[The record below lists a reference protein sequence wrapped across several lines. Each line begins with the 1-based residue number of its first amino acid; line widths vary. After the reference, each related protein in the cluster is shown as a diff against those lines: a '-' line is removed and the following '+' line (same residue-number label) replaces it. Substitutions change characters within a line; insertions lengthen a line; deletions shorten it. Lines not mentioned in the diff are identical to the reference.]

1 MQKFQPNSH
10 TGGGGGKKPLLSLVC
25 ILALACSSQAAWVIN
40 DSDST
45 NRTEHIN
52 ATISNN
58 ITLNNRNTAI
68 YTDRNS
74 PIGELTINGGVTI
87 QVNRD
92 GGKGIEIN
100 TGSNGT
106 AVNNITNNGHINTR
120 GTGISINDRSSAE
133 TITIGANGSI
143 TSAGGNAIYV
153 GNSSRVNHIDIQGA
167 TTGSGGIINRG
178 TIGVS
183 GTSNPNGIKVTG
195 SIVSTNNRAAAIEN
209 MGTINGGIDVTGTLT
224 GGTGSSYWGF
234 HTSILNYKTI
244 NGGIKVGENAI
255 LNGGILNVQLNNGP
269 ASIIGDITV
278 DGTINMNGRGSA
290 INNGYMGT
298 VNGNIIVGENGKLG
312 GNIWNQNRITGKV
325 EVKGT
330 LTGEI
335 RNRNNGSTIG
345 QGIIVSG
352 GTITNGIKNEG
363 TVNQNIKVENGGNLQ
378 GQGIVNQGKVEGNVQ
393 IQGSNVTNIQNTG
406 TVTQKIELTQNSTI
420 QGSITNTNT
429 INGIDIAN
437 SQIGVNIVNSGTNA
451 STGAINITNSSNVGG
466 SIVNQNGATFT
477 NSITL
482 DQSSKLG
489 GISNTQG
496 STMSGTLTLNGEVG
510 TIYNAGKFDSILT
523 LSNKVGEINNAE
535 GGTISND
542 ITINQNGS
550 VGTLANGG
558 TMQNITIQQQG
569 KVENITNSGTMQA
582 ITNNGTGTLTLTNSG
597 GTIDKITNGTGA
609 TATIRNQ
616 GKITNGIIN
625 DGGTLTVFN
634 DFRKD
639 ESAAN
644 GYHTIGE
651 IGKTANGVHIENKNN
666 GKLHLD
672 AWYFNK
678 EDFTTQEERKNNALL
693 VEGNYAGITLG
704 DVFVNTQGLD
714 VDKTYNANTFIADKD
729 GNAVGGQINN
739 GQGIDVN
746 KLHSV
751 SGIYKFEN
759 FGGKGE
765 YRAIINRDELSGKTL
780 AQSIIYSQRVRN
792 VNLSRILREATTQ
805 VFVSGKE
812 SEVNGKS
819 LSQLEQLHTNH
830 RDENSQN
837 HTFVIPYYQ
846 NFSAD
851 LGNNAKLKSN
861 SSGML
866 IATQRELPN
875 DYGVLGIYTGFE
887 NAEQKVNAQRLDLDG
902 NSYYAGLTYNHSFYE
917 DDLTTYFMNLTTK
930 LDYIE
935 RDITKTYLGYIG
947 SASSTAKVFGY
958 GANARV
964 GLSHYLKND
973 AKITPQIGFNYL
985 GMHSKPFTLN
995 HLGGT
1000 REHYY
1005 SQNFNFID
1013 AVATIKYETPWINR
1027 FKTSLA
1033 LGTIIN
1039 VYKDAEGTLHL
1050 DNNFL
1055 SSELDIARLYG
1066 VVQGGISYDL
1076 TKDSDI
1082 SLGYS
1087 GIFSSANTIRS
1098 HALMFRY
1105 AWWW

>member
-1 MQKFQPNSH
+1 
-10 TGGGGGKKPLLSLVC
+10 SLVC
-25 ILALACSSQAAWVIN
+25 ILALGYTTQLQAAWVHNKPDGNSENGNDLTLSQGGTVNNKNWIVYIDASNSAGTLNVTQSYQTQGSGTGGGIN
-40 DSDST
+40 VGTNKNATSISIGST
-45 NRTEHIN
+45 GNLSAKNAGIRVEGTVTSIDIQAGGKSQSTTDYAGIHAHWNSNIQTIQNAGTLTGGEGIWAER
-52 ATISNN
+52 ATIS
-58 ITLNNRNTAI
+58 
-68 YTDRNS
+68 
-74 PIGELTINGGVTI
+74 TINNTGEMSGKYGGIIATSNSRITTI
-87 QVNRD
+87 NNSGTIKGNN
-92 GGKGIEIN
+92 GGKGIEVRNGARVDTLIN
-100 TGSNGT
+100 SGTISGGIYNQSTITTVNINNNGSVEGGIHNNNTMGSVSISDGSVSGGINNSSRAT
-106 AVNNITNNGHINTR
+106 MNNITVTN
-120 GTGISINDRSSAE
+120 S
-133 TITIGANGSI
+133 TIDSI
-143 TSAGGNAIYV
+143 TN
-153 GNSSRVNHIDIQGA
+153 
-167 TTGSGGIINRG
+167 
-178 TIGVS
+178 
-183 GTSNPNGIKVTG
+183 K
-195 SIVSTNNRAAAIEN
+195 NN
-209 MGTINGGIDVTGTLT
+209 ING
-224 GGTGSSYWGF
+224 
-234 HTSILNYKTI
+234 
-244 NGGIKVGENAI
+244 
-255 LNGGILNVQLNNGP
+255 
-269 ASIIGDITV
+269 DI
-278 DGTINMNGRGSA
+278 
-290 INNGYMGT
+290 
-298 VNGNIIVGENGKLG
+298 
-312 GNIWNQNRITGKV
+312 RI
-325 EVKGT
+325 E
-330 LTGEI
+330 
-335 RNRNNGSTIG
+335 NGSTI
-345 QGIIVSG
+345 
-352 GTITNGIKNEG
+352 T
-363 TVNQNIKVENGGNLQ
+363 
-378 GQGIVNQGKVEGNVQ
+378 
-393 IQGSNVTNIQNTG
+393 
-406 TVTQKIELTQNSTI
+406 
-420 QGSITNTNT
+420 GSITNEKT
-429 INGIDIAN
+429 IGGN
-437 SQIGVNIVNSGTNA
+437 
-451 STGAINITNSSNVGG
+451 INITGTSDVKG
-466 SIVNQNGATFT
+466 SIVNQNGANFT
-477 NSITL
+477 NNITL
-482 DQSSKLG
+482 DQNSKLG
-489 GISNTQG
+489 GISNNAN
-496 STMSGTLTLNGEVG
+496 STMSGQLDLKGEVG
-510 TIYNAGKFDSILT
+510 TITNAGTLSSQLN

-550 VGTLANGG
+550 VGTLANAG

-582 ITNNGTGTLTLTNSG
+582 ITNNATTGTLTLTNSG
-597 GTIDKITNGTGA
+597 GTIDKVTNGNGA

-678 EDFTTQEERKNNALL
+678 EDYATAEERKNNALL

-729 GNAVGGQINN
+729 GNMVGDKINN

-812 SEVNGKS
+812 GEVNGKS
-819 LSQLEQLHTNH
+819 LSQLERLHTNH
-830 RDENSQN
+830 RDQNSQN

-851 LGNNAKLKSN
+851 LGNDAKLKSN

-935 RDITKTYLGYIG
+935 RDVTKTYLGYIG
-947 SASSTAKVFGY
+947 SVSSTAKVFGY

-1005 SQNFNFID
+1005 SQNFNFVD

-1027 FKTSLA
+1027 FKTAVA

-1098 HALMFRY
+1098 HAFMFRY

>member
-1 MQKFQPNSH
+1 
-10 TGGGGGKKPLLSLVC
+10 LVC
-25 ILALACSSQAAWVIN
+25 IFALACSSQAAWVIN
-40 DSDST
+40 PNDST
-45 NRTEHIN
+45 QNTQQID
-52 ATISNN
+52 ATISND
-58 ITLNNRNTAI
+58 IILNNKNTAI
-68 YTDRNS
+68 YTDRK
-74 PIGELTINGGVTI
+74 GAQLGQLTINEGVTI
-87 QVNRD
+87 QVNKAN
-92 GGKGIEIN
+92 GKGIEIN
-100 TGSNGT
+100 TGNGGT
-106 AVNNITNNGHINTR
+106 QVNNITNNGHIDTK

-133 TITIGANGSI
+133 TITVGANGSI
-143 TSAGGNAIYV
+143 TSANGNAIYV
-153 GNSSRVNHIDIQGA
+153 GNGSRVNHIDIQGA

-178 TIGVS
+178 TIGVQ
-183 GTSNPNGIKVTG
+183 TTTQPNGIKVTG
-195 SIVSTNNRAAAIEN
+195 SITSRNNRATALTN
-209 MGTINGGIDVTGTLT
+209 QGTIHGGINIDNGTLT
-224 GGTGSSYWGF
+224 GGKQGVNGSFYVAIHNNGG
-234 HTSILNYKTI
+234 TI
-244 NGGIKVGENAI
+244 NGGIKVGQGST
-255 LNGGILNVQLNNGP
+255 LNGGIMNYASGYGAHSTLNGGIEV
-269 ASIIGDITV
+269 A
-278 DGTINMNGRGSA
+278 GTINGTNIGIQNSFGTINGDVKITESGS
-290 INNGYMGT
+290 MT
-298 VNGNIIVGENGKLG
+298 
-312 GNIWNQNRITGKV
+312 GNIWNQTTINGKV
-325 EVKGT
+325 EIKGT

-335 RNRNNGSTIG
+335 RNRNNNSQSMIT

-363 TVNQNIKVENGGNLQ
+363 TIQQNIKVENGGKLQ
-378 GQGIVNQGKVEGNVQ
+378 GQGIFNQGKVEGDVQ

-406 TVTQKIELTQNSTI
+406 TVTQKIEVTQNSTI
-420 QGSITNTNT
+420 QNGITNTNT
-429 INGIDIAN
+429 INGIDITN
-437 SQIGVNIVNSGTNA
+437 STIGGNIVNSGQNA
-451 STGAINITNSSNVGG
+451 NTGNISITGTSNVGG
-466 SIVNQNGATFT
+466 SIINQDGANFT
-477 NSITL
+477 NNITL
-482 DQSSKLG
+482 DQNSKLG
-489 GISNTQG
+489 GILNNAN
-496 STMSGTLTLNGEVG
+496 STMSGQLDLKGEVG
-510 TIYNAGKFDSILT
+510 TITNAGKFDSTLT
-523 LSNKVGEINNAE
+523 LSNKVGQINNE
-535 GGTISND
+535 ESGTISND

-550 VGTLANGG
+550 VGAIN
-558 TMQNITIQQQG
+558 
-569 KVENITNSGTMQA
+569 NSGTMQA
-582 ITNNGTGTLTLTNSG
+582 ITNNATTGTLTLTNSG

-651 IGKTANGVHIENKNN
+651 IGKTTNGVHIENKNN
-666 GKLHLD
+666 GKLHLN

-678 EDFTTQEERKNNALL
+678 EDYATAEERKNNALL
-693 VEGNYAGITLG
+693 VDGNYAGITLG

-729 GNAVGGQINN
+729 GNMVGDKINN

-759 FGGKGE
+759 FGGNGQ
-765 YRAIINRDELSGKTL
+765 YRAIINRDELSGKSL

-812 SEVNGKS
+812 GEANGKS
-819 LSQLEQLHTNH
+819 LSQLERLHTNH
-830 RDENSQN
+830 RDQNSQN

-947 SASSTAKVFGY
+947 SVSSTAKVFGY

-1050 DNNFL
+1050 DDNFL

-1098 HALMFRY
+1098 HAFMFRY

>member
-1 MQKFQPNSH
+1 NLKRTALSCTLLTTLLTSASAARDITGNNNNAFAVNGETVTIKSGATVQVGNPRINNYIGSNSSIAV
-10 TGGGGGKKPLLSLVC
+10 G
-25 ILALACSSQAAWVIN
+25 Q
-40 DSDST
+40 T
-45 NRTEHIN
+45 NN
-52 ATISNN
+52 NN
-58 ITLNNRNTAI
+58 ITIEEGGKLNGRI
-68 YTDRNS
+68 YTRAAKIKD
-74 PIGELTINGGVTI
+74 III
-87 QVNRD
+87 
-92 GGKGIEIN
+92 
-100 TGSNGT
+100 
-106 AVNNITNNGHINTR
+106 
-120 GTGISINDRSSAE
+120 
-133 TITIGANGSI
+133 NGSI
-143 TSAGGNAIYV
+143 GAGPSNASIINFRGTTIKKIEV
-153 GNSSRVNHIDIQGA
+153 GQ
-167 TTGSGGIINRG
+167 TGVLEGGIIN
-178 TIGVS
+178 S
-183 GTSNPNGIKVTG
+183 WFK
-195 SIVSTNNRAAAIEN
+195 
-209 MGTINGGIDVTGTLT
+209 NGGTTSGNSTIDNIDIKGEV
-224 GGTGSSYWGF
+224 
-234 HTSILNYKTI
+234 K
-244 NGGIKVGENAI
+244 GGIKNQSGIMQTITITGSVSGGIQNDGTMGTLKIE
-255 LNGGILNVQLNNGP
+255 NGGSV
-269 ASIIGDITV
+269 SGDI
-278 DGTINMNGRGSA
+278 
-290 INNGYMGT
+290 INNKTMQNISVSGST
-298 VNGNIIVGENGKLG
+298 VNNNI
-312 GNIWNQNRITGKV
+312 QN
-325 EVKGT
+325 
-330 LTGEI
+330 
-335 RNRNNGSTIG
+335 S
-345 QGIIVSG
+345 
-352 GTITNGIKNEG
+352 GTITNG
-363 TVNQNIKVENGGNLQ
+363 
-378 GQGIVNQGKVEGNVQ
+378 
-393 IQGSNVTNIQNTG
+393 VT
-406 TVTQKIELTQNSTI
+406 
-420 QGSITNTNT
+420 ITNS
-429 INGIDIAN
+429 I
-437 SQIGVNIVNSGTNA
+437 IGGNIVNSGSNA
-451 STGAINITNSSNVGG
+451 NTGNISITGTSDIKG
-466 SIVNQNGATFT
+466 SIVNQNGANF
-477 NSITL
+477 NNQITL
-482 DQSSKLG
+482 DQNSKLG

-496 STMSGTLTLNGEVG
+496 STMSGQLDLKGEVG
-510 TIYNAGKFDSILT
+510 AINNAGKFDSTLT

-542 ITINQNGS
+542 ITINNGGS
-550 VGTLANGG
+550 VGTLANAG
-558 TMQNITIQQQG
+558 TMQNITNNG
-569 KVENITNSGTMQA
+569 TLSNINNSGTMKD
-582 ITNNGTGTLTLTNSG
+582 ITNNATTGTLTLTNSG

-666 GKLHLD
+666 GKLHLN

-693 VEGNYAGITLG
+693 VDGNYAGITLG

-729 GNAVGGQINN
+729 GNMVGDKINN

-851 LGNNAKLKSN
+851 LGSDAKLKSN

-947 SASSTAKVFGY
+947 SVSSTAKVFGY

-1005 SQNFNFID
+1005 SQNFNFVD

-1098 HALMFRY
+1098 HAFMFRY

>member
-1 MQKFQPNSH
+1 FQPLKRFTLFS
-10 TGGGGGKKPLLSLVC
+10 
-25 ILALACSSQAAWVIN
+25 CSSLIFTGLLTVDLNAQDITITNANRNIN
-40 DSDST
+40 NAT
-45 NRTEHIN
+45 YTN
-52 ATISNN
+52 ATINSALNTTTYSGARFSLGLFFSSINGTLDIQRNASMSSWFDLQNANVNQVDISGQTAGINLKRASGSGNNANQTRIGTLNLKEGGRIRSVLILTGNNASIDTLNINGTIVGSNN
-58 ITLNNRNTAI
+58 LGGLNNQNGRINTINVTQGGNIQRGVRNSGTMQTLTISGGGQVQGGVNNSGTLTTLN
-68 YTDRNS
+68 
-74 PIGELTINGGVTI
+74 L
-87 QVNRD
+87 
-92 GGKGIEIN
+92 
-100 TGSNGT
+100 
-106 AVNNITNNGHINTR
+106 NNG
-120 GTGISINDRSSAE
+120 
-133 TITIGANGSI
+133 
-143 TSAGGNAIYV
+143 
-153 GNSSRVNHIDIQGA
+153 
-167 TTGSGGIINRG
+167 
-178 TIGVS
+178 
-183 GTSNPNGIKVTG
+183 
-195 SIVSTNNRAAAIEN
+195 
-209 MGTINGGIDVTGTLT
+209 GTINGGINNNRTM
-224 GGTGSSYWGF
+224 GSISVSDS
-234 HTSILNYKTI
+234 TV
-244 NGGIKVGENAI
+244 NGGINNSNANSTLNNI
-255 LNGGILNVQLNNGP
+255 TVETGGNVNGGIHNGNTNSRINGNVTIKGNVTGKVTN
-269 ASIIGDITV
+269 A
-278 DGTINMNGRGSA
+278 GTITGNVTISDGGIIDASGVNDPQNA
-290 INNGYMGT
+290 IDNSGTIQGKIEVVGQNSHLNKNIKNSGNINQGIEIKNNA
-298 VNGNIIVGENGKLG
+298 IIVGVDN
-312 GNIWNQNRITGKV
+312 
-325 EVKGT
+325 
-330 LTGEI
+330 
-335 RNRNNGSTIG
+335 S
-345 QGIIVSG
+345 
-352 GTITNGIKNEG
+352 G
-363 TVNQNIKVENGGNLQ
+363 TVGSVKVENGANITGDIYNE
-378 GQGIVNQGKVEGNVQ
+378 K
-393 IQGSNVTNIQNTG
+393 TIQNG
-406 TVTQKIELTQNSTI
+406 IN
-420 QGSITNTNT
+420 IT
-429 INGIDIAN
+429 N
-437 SQIGVNIVNSGTNA
+437 SQIGGNIVNSGTNA
-451 STGAINITNSSNVGG
+451 STGAINITGTSDVKG
-466 SIVNQNGATFT
+466 SIVNQNGANF
-477 NSITL
+477 NNQITL

-489 GISNTQG
+489 GISNNAN

-510 TIYNAGKFDSILT
+510 AINNAGKFDSTLT
-523 LSNKVGEINNAE
+523 LSNKVGEINNE
-535 GGTISND
+535 ESGTISND

-550 VGTLANGG
+550 VGTLANAG
-558 TMQNITIQQQG
+558 TMQSITNNG
-569 KVENITNSGTMQA
+569 TLSNITNSGTMKD
-582 ITNNGTGTLTLTNSG
+582 ITNNATTGTLTLTNSG
-597 GTIDKITNGTGA
+597 GTIDKITNGNGA

-666 GKLHLD
+666 GKLHLN

-678 EDFTTQEERKNNALL
+678 EDYATAEERKNNALL
-693 VEGNYAGITLG
+693 VDGNYAGITLG

-729 GNAVGGQINN
+729 GNMVGDKINN

-759 FGGKGE
+759 FGGNGQ
-765 YRAIINRDELSGKTL
+765 YRAIINRDELSGKSL

-812 SEVNGKS
+812 SETNANGKS

-830 RDENSQN
+830 RDQNSQN

-851 LGNNAKLKSN
+851 LGSDAKLKSN

-935 RDITKTYLGYIG
+935 RDVTKTYLGYIG

-1005 SQNFNFID
+1005 SQNFNFVD

-1027 FKTSLA
+1027 FKTAVA

-1098 HALMFRY
+1098 HAFMFRY

>member
-1 MQKFQPNSH
+1 QQGIQSRLIPSF
-10 TGGGGGKKPLLSLVC
+10 
-25 ILALACSSQAAWVIN
+25 LALSVISALYSPLQAAWVIN

-45 NRTEHIN
+45 NRTEQID
-52 ATISNN
+52 ATISSN
-58 ITLNNRNTAI
+58 ITLNNKNTAI
-68 YTDRNS
+68 YTDRSS
-74 PIGELTINGGVTI
+74 PIGTLTINEGVTI
-87 QVNRD
+87 QVNKN

-100 TGSNGT
+100 TGNGGT
-106 AVNNITNNGHINTR
+106 RVNNITNNGHIDTR

-133 TITIGANGSI
+133 TITVGANGSI
-143 TSAGGNAIYV
+143 TSANGNAIYV
-153 GNSSRVNHIDIQGA
+153 GNGSRVNHIDIQGA

-195 SIVSTNNRAAAIEN
+195 SIISNNRGATAITNQGTIHGGINIEN
-209 MGTINGGIDVTGTLT
+209 GGTLT
-224 GGTGSSYWGF
+224 GGSQGVNGRFYVAIHNNGG
-234 HTSILNYKTI
+234 TI
-244 NGGIKVGENAI
+244 NGGIKVGEGST
-255 LNGGILNVQLNNGP
+255 LNGGIMNYASGWGGHSTLNGGIEV
-269 ASIIGDITV
+269 A
-278 DGTINMNGRGSA
+278 GTINGTNIGIQNSFGTINGDVKITETGS
-290 INNGYMGT
+290 MT
-298 VNGNIIVGENGKLG
+298 
-312 GNIWNQNRITGKV
+312 GNIWNQTTINGKV
-325 EVKGT
+325 EIKGT

-335 RNRNNGSTIG
+335 RNRNNNSQSMITG
-345 QGIIVSG
+345 GIIVSG

-363 TVNQNIKVENGGNLQ
+363 TIQQNIKVENDGKLQ
-378 GQGIVNQGKVEGNVQ
+378 GQGIFNQGKVEGNVQ
-393 IQGSNVTNIQNTG
+393 IQSSNVTNIQNTG

-420 QGSITNTNT
+420 QGSITNTNK
-429 INGIDIAN
+429 INGIDITN
-437 SQIGVNIVNSGTNA
+437 SNIGGNIVNSGTNA
-451 STGAINITNSSNVGG
+451 NTGNISITGTSNVGG
-466 SIVNQNGATFT
+466 SIINQNGANFT
-477 NSITL
+477 NNITL
-482 DQSSKLG
+482 DQNSKLG
-489 GISNTQG
+489 GISNNAN
-496 STMSGTLTLNGEVG
+496 STMSGQLDLKGEVG
-510 TIYNAGKFDSILT
+510 TITNAGKFDSTLT

-542 ITINQNGS
+542 ITIQANGS
-550 VGTLANGG
+550 VGAINNAG

-625 DGGTLTVFN
+625 NGGTLTVFN

-666 GKLHLD
+666 GKLHLN

-678 EDFTTQEERKNNALL
+678 EDYVTAEERKNNALL
-693 VEGNYAGITLG
+693 VDGNYAGITLG

-729 GNAVGGQINN
+729 GNIVGDKINN

-765 YRAIINRDELSGKTL
+765 YRAIINRDELSGKSL

-875 DYGVLGIYTGFE
+875 
-887 NAEQKVNAQRLDLDG
+887 
-902 NSYYAGLTYNHSFYE
+902 
-917 DDLTTYFMNLTTK
+917 
-930 LDYIE
+930 
-935 RDITKTYLGYIG
+935 
-947 SASSTAKVFGY
+947 
-958 GANARV
+958 
-964 GLSHYLKND
+964 
-973 AKITPQIGFNYL
+973 
-985 GMHSKPFTLN
+985 
-995 HLGGT
+995 
-1000 REHYY
+1000 
-1005 SQNFNFID
+1005 
-1013 AVATIKYETPWINR
+1013 
-1027 FKTSLA
+1027 
-1033 LGTIIN
+1033 
-1039 VYKDAEGTLHL
+1039 
-1050 DNNFL
+1050 
-1055 SSELDIARLYG
+1055 
-1066 VVQGGISYDL
+1066 
-1076 TKDSDI
+1076 
-1082 SLGYS
+1082 
-1087 GIFSSANTIRS
+1087 
-1098 HALMFRY
+1098 
-1105 AWWW
+1105 

>member
-1 MQKFQPNSH
+1 NLKRTALSC
-10 TGGGGGKKPLLSLVC
+10 TLLTTLLTS
-25 ILALACSSQAAWVIN
+25 ASAAR
-40 DSDST
+40 D
-45 NRTEHIN
+45 IN
-52 ATISNN
+52 AGNHNAFAINGETVTIKSGATVQVGNPKINNYIGSNSSIAVGQN
-58 ITLNNRNTAI
+58 GKESSITIEEDGKLNGRI
-68 YTDRNS
+68 YTRAAKIKD
-74 PIGELTINGGVTI
+74 III
-87 QVNRD
+87 H
-92 GGKGIEIN
+92 
-100 TGSNGT
+100 GS
-106 AVNNITNNGHINTR
+106 
-120 GTGISINDRSSAE
+120 
-133 TITIGANGSI
+133 IGAGPSNASI
-143 TSAGGNAIYV
+143 INFRSTTIEKIEV
-153 GNSSRVNHIDIQGA
+153 GQ
-167 TTGSGGIINRG
+167 TGVLEGGIIN
-178 TIGVS
+178 S
-183 GTSNPNGIKVTG
+183 WFQ
-195 SIVSTNNRAAAIEN
+195 
-209 MGTINGGIDVTGTLT
+209 NGGVASGKSKIDNIDIKGEV
-224 GGTGSSYWGF
+224 
-234 HTSILNYKTI
+234 K
-244 NGGIKVGENAI
+244 GGIKNQSGTMQTITITGSVS
-255 LNGGILNVQLNNGP
+255 GGIQNDDTMDTLKIESGGSV
-269 ASIIGDITV
+269 SGDI
-278 DGTINMNGRGSA
+278 
-290 INNGYMGT
+290 INNKTMQSISVSNGT
-298 VNGNIIVGENGKLG
+298 VNN
-312 GNIWNQNRITGKV
+312 
-325 EVKGT
+325 
-330 LTGEI
+330 
-335 RNRNNGSTIG
+335 
-345 QGIIVSG
+345 
-352 GTITNGIKNEG
+352 
-363 TVNQNIKVENGGNLQ
+363 
-378 GQGIVNQGKVEGNVQ
+378 
-393 IQGSNVTNIQNTG
+393 NIQNSG
-406 TVTQKIELTQNSTI
+406 TISGVT
-420 QGSITNTNT
+420 
-429 INGIDIAN
+429 IAN
-437 SQIGVNIVNSGTNA
+437 SQIGGNIVNLGTNA
-451 STGAINITNSSNVGG
+451 STGNISITGTSNVGG
-466 SIVNQNGATFT
+466 SIINQDGATFT
-477 NSITL
+477 NNITL
-482 DQSSKLG
+482 EQNSKLG
-489 GISNTQG
+489 GISNNEN
-496 STMSGTLTLNGEVG
+496 STMSGQLTLNGEVG
-510 TIYNAGKFDSILT
+510 AINNAGKFDSTLT
-523 LSNKVGEINNAE
+523 LSNKVGQINNE
-535 GGTISND
+535 ESGTISNN

-550 VGTLANGG
+550 VGTLANAG

-651 IGKTANGVHIENKNN
+651 IGKTANGVHIENNN
-666 GKLHLD
+666 GGKLHLN

-729 GNAVGGQINN
+729 GNAVGDKINN

-935 RDITKTYLGYIG
+935 RDVTKTYRGYIG
-947 SASSTAKVFGY
+947 SVSSTAKVFGY

-1098 HALMFRY
+1098 HAFMFRY

>member
-1 MQKFQPNSH
+1 QGIQSRLIPSF
-10 TGGGGGKKPLLSLVC
+10 
-25 ILALACSSQAAWVIN
+25 LALSVISALYSPLSANWVIN
-40 DSDST
+40 QSDSSQTT
-45 NRTEHIN
+45 NSIE
-52 ATISNN
+52 ATITND
-58 ITLNNRNTAI
+58 ITLNNKNTAI
-68 YTDRNS
+68 WTQS
-74 PIGELTINGGVTI
+74 SGSGQLGSLTINEGVTI
-87 QVNRD
+87 RVNKNN
-92 GGKGIEIN
+92 GKGIEIN
-100 TGSNGT
+100 TGRNGT
-106 AVNNITNNGHINTR
+106 SVNNITNNGHIRTK

-178 TIGVS
+178 TIGVN
-183 GTSNPNGIKVTG
+183 GTSQLSGIKVTG
-195 SIVSTNNRAAAIEN
+195 SITSNNNRATALTNHGTIHGGINIEN
-209 MGTINGGIDVTGTLT
+209 GGTLT
-224 GGTGSSYWGF
+224 GGRQGVNNALYVAIHNNGG
-234 HTSILNYKTI
+234 TI
-244 NGGIKVGENAI
+244 NGGIKVGEGSI
-255 LNGGILNVQLNNGP
+255 LNGGIMNYASYYGGFSRLN
-269 ASIIGDITV
+269 GDIEV
-278 DGTINMNGRGSA
+278 AGTIN
-290 INNGYMGT
+290 GT
-298 VNGNIIVGENGKLG
+298 NIGIQNSFGTISGDVKITDKGKVT
-312 GNIWNQNRITGKV
+312 GNIWNQGTIEGKIEIKGKV
-325 EVKGT
+325 DG
-330 LTGEI
+330 LIANRPTGVIKKDIE
-335 RNRNNGSTIG
+335 
-345 QGIIVSG
+345 VSG
-352 GTITNGIKNEG
+352 GTITNNISNWG
-363 TVNQNIKVENGGNLQ
+363 TIEAGIKVENGA
-378 GQGIVNQGKVEGNVQ
+378 
-393 IQGSNVTNIQNTG
+393 NITG
-406 TVTQKIELTQNSTI
+406 DIYNEKTI
-420 QGSITNTNT
+420 Q
-429 INGIDIAN
+429 NGIDIAN
-437 SQIGVNIVNSGTNA
+437 SQIGGNIVNSGQNA
-451 STGAINITNSSNVGG
+451 STGNISITGTSNVGG
-466 SIVNQNGATFT
+466 SIVNQNGATF
-477 NSITL
+477 NNQITL
-482 DQSSKLG
+482 EQSSKLG

-510 TIYNAGKFDSILT
+510 TITNAGQFDSTLT

-542 ITINQNGS
+542 ITINNGGS
-550 VGTLANGG
+550 VGTLANAG
-558 TMQNITIQQQG
+558 TMQSITIQQQG

-597 GTIDKITNGTGA
+597 GTIDKITNGNGA

-678 EDFTTQEERKNNALL
+678 EDYATAEERKNNALL
-693 VEGNYAGITLG
+693 VDGNYAGITLG

-729 GNAVGGQINN
+729 GNMVGDKINN

-751 SGIYKFEN
+751 SGIYNFEN

-765 YRAIINRDELSGKTL
+765 YRAIINRDELSGKSL

-812 SEVNGKS
+812 GEANGKS

-830 RDENSQN
+830 RDQNSQN

-935 RDITKTYLGYIG
+935 RDVTKTYLGYIG
-947 SASSTAKVFGY
+947 SVSSTAKVFGY

-1098 HALMFRY
+1098 HAFMFRY

>member
-1 MQKFQPNSH
+1 QGIQSRLIPSF
-10 TGGGGGKKPLLSLVC
+10 
-25 ILALACSSQAAWVIN
+25 LALSVITALHSPLQAAWVIN
-40 DSDST
+40 DSDNSQ
-45 NRTEHIN
+45 NNNNHIN
-52 ATISNN
+52 ATISSN

-68 YTDRNS
+68 FTDRN
-74 PIGELTINGGVTI
+74 GQQLGQLTINEGVTI
-87 QVNRD
+87 QVNKN

-100 TGSNGT
+100 TGNGGT
-106 AVNNITNNGHINTR
+106 QVNNITNNGVINTK

-143 TSAGGNAIYV
+143 TSASGNAIYV

-178 TIGVS
+178 TIGVQ
-183 GTSNPNGIKVTG
+183 TTTQPNGIKVTG
-195 SIVSTNNRAAAIEN
+195 SIVSSNRGATALTNHGTIHGGINIEN
-209 MGTINGGIDVTGTLT
+209 GGTLT
-224 GGTGSSYWGF
+224 GGSQGVNGRFYVAIHNNGG
-234 HTSILNYKTI
+234 II
-244 NGGIKVGENAI
+244 NGDIKVGEGST
-255 LNGGILNVQLNNGP
+255 LNGGIMNYASGWGAHSTLNGGIEVAGKINGTN
-269 ASIIGDITV
+269 IGIQNSF
-278 DGTINMNGRGSA
+278 GTINGDVKITGS
-290 INNGYMGT
+290 GSMT
-298 VNGNIIVGENGKLG
+298 
-312 GNIWNQNRITGKV
+312 GNIWNQTTINGKV
-325 EVKGT
+325 EIKGT

-335 RNRNNGSTIG
+335 RNRNNNSQSMITG
-345 QGIIVSG
+345 GIIVSG

-363 TVNQNIKVENGGNLQ
+363 TVQQNIKVENGGNLQ

-393 IQGSNVTNIQNTG
+393 IQSSNVTNIQNTG

-420 QGSITNTNT
+420 QGSITNTNR
-429 INGIDIAN
+429 INGIDITN
-437 SQIGVNIVNSGTNA
+437 SNIGGNIVNSGSNA
-451 STGAINITNSSNVGG
+451 STGAINITGTSDVKG
-466 SIVNQNGATFT
+466 SIVNQNGANFT
-477 NSITL
+477 NNITL
-482 DQSSKLG
+482 DQNSKLG
-489 GISNTQG
+489 GISNAAN
-496 STMSGTLTLNGEVG
+496 STMSGQLDLKGEVG
-510 TIYNAGKFDSILT
+510 TITNAGTLSSQLN

-542 ITINQNGS
+542 ITINNGGS
-550 VGTLANGG
+550 VGTLANAG
-558 TMQNITIQQQG
+558 TMQSITNNGTLSNI
-569 KVENITNSGTMQA
+569 NNSGTMQA

-597 GTIDKITNGTGA
+597 GTIDKITNGNGA

-651 IGKTANGVHIENKNN
+651 IGKTANGVHIENNN
-666 GKLHLD
+666 GGKLHLN

-693 VEGNYAGITLG
+693 VDGNYAGITLG

-714 VDKTYNANTFIADKD
+714 VDKTYNANTLIADKD
-729 GNAVGGQINN
+729 GNMVGDKINN

-887 NAEQKVNAQRLDLDG
+887 NADQKVNAQRLDLDG

-930 LDYIE
+930 IDYIE
-935 RDITKTYLGYIG
+935 RDVTKTYLGYIG
-947 SASSTAKVFGY
+947 SASSTA
-958 GANARV
+958 
-964 GLSHYLKND
+964 
-973 AKITPQIGFNYL
+973 
-985 GMHSKPFTLN
+985 
-995 HLGGT
+995 
-1000 REHYY
+1000 
-1005 SQNFNFID
+1005 
-1013 AVATIKYETPWINR
+1013 
-1027 FKTSLA
+1027 
-1033 LGTIIN
+1033 
-1039 VYKDAEGTLHL
+1039 
-1050 DNNFL
+1050 
-1055 SSELDIARLYG
+1055 
-1066 VVQGGISYDL
+1066 
-1076 TKDSDI
+1076 
-1082 SLGYS
+1082 
-1087 GIFSSANTIRS
+1087 
-1098 HALMFRY
+1098 
-1105 AWWW
+1105 

>member
-1 MQKFQPNSH
+1 ALSCTLLTTLLTSASAARDITGNHNAFAINGETVTIKSGATVNS
-10 TGGGGGKKPLLSLVC
+10 GKPQVNGYN
-25 ILALACSSQAAWVIN
+25 ANGSSIVVGQ
-40 DSDST
+40 T
-45 NRTEHIN
+45 NN
-52 ATISNN
+52 NN
-58 ITLNNRNTAI
+58 ITIENGGKLNGRI
-68 YTDRNS
+68 YTRAAKIKD
-74 PIGELTINGGVTI
+74 III
-87 QVNRD
+87 
-92 GGKGIEIN
+92 
-100 TGSNGT
+100 
-106 AVNNITNNGHINTR
+106 
-120 GTGISINDRSSAE
+120 
-133 TITIGANGSI
+133 NGSI
-143 TSAGGNAIYV
+143 GAGPSNASIINFRSTTIEKIEV
-153 GNSSRVNHIDIQGA
+153 GQ
-167 TTGSGGIINRG
+167 TGVLEGGIIN
-178 TIGVS
+178 S
-183 GTSNPNGIKVTG
+183 WFK
-195 SIVSTNNRAAAIEN
+195 
-209 MGTINGGIDVTGTLT
+209 NGGTASGNSKIDNIDIKGEV
-224 GGTGSSYWGF
+224 
-234 HTSILNYKTI
+234 K
-244 NGGIKVGENAI
+244 GGIKNQSGTM
-255 LNGGILNVQLNNGP
+255 QT
-269 ASIIGDITV
+269 IT
-278 DGTINMNGRGSA
+278 
-290 INNGYMGT
+290 
-298 VNGNIIVGENGKLG
+298 
-312 GNIWNQNRITGKV
+312 ITG
-325 EVKGT
+325 
-330 LTGEI
+330 
-335 RNRNNGSTIG
+335 S
-345 QGIIVSG
+345 VSG
-352 GTITNGIKNEG
+352 GIQNDDTMG
-363 TVNQNIKVENGGNLQ
+363 TLKIENDGSVSGDIINNKTMQNIS
-378 GQGIVNQGKVEGNVQ
+378 VNNGKVN
-393 IQGSNVTNIQNTG
+393 NNIQNSG
-406 TVTQKIELTQNSTI
+406 TISGVT
-420 QGSITNTNT
+420 IT
-429 INGIDIAN
+429 N
-437 SQIGVNIVNSGTNA
+437 SQIGGNIVNSGTNA
-451 STGAINITNSSNVGG
+451 NTGNISITGTSNVGG
-466 SIVNQNGATFT
+466 SIINQNGANFT

-482 DQSSKLG
+482 EQNSKLG
-489 GISNTQG
+489 GISNNAN
-496 STMSGTLTLNGEVG
+496 STMSGQLDLKGEVG
-510 TIYNAGKFDSILT
+510 TITNAGKFDSTLT

-542 ITINQNGS
+542 ITIQANGS
-550 VGTLANGG
+550 VGAIN
-558 TMQNITIQQQG
+558 NA
-569 KVENITNSGTMQA
+569 GTMQA
-582 ITNNGTGTLTLTNSG
+582 ITNNATTGTLTLTNSG
-597 GTIDKITNGTGA
+597 GTIDKVTNRTGA

-666 GKLHLD
+666 GKLHLN

-678 EDFTTQEERKNNALL
+678 EDYATAEERKNNALL
-693 VEGNYAGITLG
+693 VDGNYAGITLG

-729 GNAVGGQINN
+729 GNMVGDKINN

-812 SEVNGKS
+812 SETNANGKS
-819 LSQLEQLHTNH
+819 LSQLERLHTNH

-947 SASSTAKVFGY
+947 SVSSTAKVFGY

-1005 SQNFNFID
+1005 SQNFNFVD

-1098 HALMFRY
+1098 HAFMFRY

>member
-1 MQKFQPNSH
+1 SLSPCIKL
-10 TGGGGGKKPLLSLVC
+10 PLSIACAISLVC
-25 ILALACSSQAAWVIN
+25 IRLQAQTPMPPQNDANDLTSQFNNKNNVYTIYWRTITKEGNFQKQFMNTRGWNADNEAYYTGTHHYHYLSVALAYKQSSNFVQLNWRFKQGAQVDYLNFDYKKTAGNIPWQNMKEERSNISSNNLTNRNLTIGTFDVKGDVKFEIKLGGKSTIDTLNNTAERLHIRVNNDNTDTLTISTLNQTTAKGDSQIFKNVNIGTFNLQNGKSYQRGGSVGTLNLQGGEFHLGAKDDMSQA
-40 DSDST
+40 
-45 NRTEHIN
+45 EHDGVVNNLVLQKGTFKQYKGEI
-52 ATISNN
+52 NN
-58 ITLNNRNTAI
+58 ITLTSDKETASFTANNNFKDQTQGT
-68 YTDRNS
+68 Y
-74 PIGELTINGGVTI
+74 
-87 QVNRD
+87 D
-92 GGKGIEIN
+92 GL
-100 TGSNGT
+100 
-106 AVNNITNNGHINTR
+106 
-120 GTGISINDRSSAE
+120 IS
-133 TITIGANGSI
+133 
-143 TSAGGNAIYV
+143 
-153 GNSSRVNHIDIQGA
+153 
-167 TTGSGGIINRG
+167 
-178 TIGVS
+178 
-183 GTSNPNGIKVTG
+183 KVDKQA
-195 SIVSTNNRAAAIEN
+195 S
-209 MGTINGGIDVTGTLT
+209 
-224 GGTGSSYWGF
+224 
-234 HTSILNYKTI
+234 
-244 NGGIKVGENAI
+244 GEN
-255 LNGGILNVQLNNGP
+255 
-269 ASIIGDITV
+269 TV
-278 DGTINMNGRGSA
+278 TFG
-290 INNGYMGT
+290 
-298 VNGNIIVGENGKLG
+298 
-312 GNIWNQNRITGKV
+312 
-325 EVKGT
+325 
-330 LTGEI
+330 
-335 RNRNNGSTIG
+335 NNGSTI
-345 QGIIVSG
+345 
-352 GTITNGIKNEG
+352 TT
-363 TVNQNIKVENGGNLQ
+363 
-378 GQGIVNQGKVEGNVQ
+378 
-393 IQGSNVTNIQNTG
+393 
-406 TVTQKIELTQNSTI
+406 
-420 QGSITNTNT
+420 
-429 INGIDIAN
+429 
-437 SQIGVNIVNSGTNA
+437 
-451 STGAINITNSSNVGG
+451 
-466 SIVNQNGATFT
+466 
-477 NSITL
+477 
-482 DQSSKLG
+482 
-489 GISNTQG
+489 
-496 STMSGTLTLNGEVG
+496 TLTSGQL
-510 TIYNAGKFDSILT
+510 TID
-523 LSNKVGEINNAE
+523 NKKG
-535 GGTISND
+535 D
-542 ITINQNGS
+542 
-550 VGTLANGG
+550 
-558 TMQNITIQQQG
+558 
-569 KVENITNSGTMQA
+569 
-582 ITNNGTGTLTLTNSG
+582 ITNNGAVSSLDVSKKQGSAIVYNSNGASIEKLTSNDDSTIHNQGKITDLDFKGGSVNNHNGGEISKLDLKG
-597 GTIDKITNGTGA
+597 GSLNNAGTITTLNNTNGVAINNEGTITTFTNTNKN

-616 GKITNGIIN
+616 GTITNGIIN
-625 DGGTLTVFN
+625 NGGTLTVVN

-666 GKLHLD
+666 GKLHLN

-678 EDFTTQEERKNNALL
+678 EDYATAEERKNNALL
-693 VEGNYAGITLG
+693 VDGNYAGITLG

-714 VDKTYNANTFIADKD
+714 VDKTYNAYSLIADKN
-729 GNAVGGQINN
+729 GNAVGDKINN

-759 FGGKGE
+759 FGAKGE
-765 YRAIINRDELSGKTL
+765 YRAIINRDELSGKSL

-812 SEVNGKS
+812 GEVNANGKS

-935 RDITKTYLGYIG
+935 RDMTKTYLGYIG

-1098 HALMFRY
+1098 HAFMFRY

>member
-1 MQKFQPNSH
+1 GIQSRLIPSF
-10 TGGGGGKKPLLSLVC
+10 
-25 ILALACSSQAAWVIN
+25 LALSVISALYSPLSANWVIN
-40 DSDST
+40 QSDSSQTT
-45 NRTEHIN
+45 NSIE
-52 ATISNN
+52 ATITND
-58 ITLNNRNTAI
+58 ITLNNKNTAI
-68 YTDRNS
+68 WTQS
-74 PIGELTINGGVTI
+74 SGSEQLGSLTINEGVTI
-87 QVNRD
+87 QVNKAN
-92 GGKGIEIN
+92 GKGVEIN
-100 TGSNGT
+100 TGRNGT
-106 AVNNITNNGHINTR
+106 SVNNITNNGSINTK

-143 TSAGGNAIYV
+143 TSANGNAIYV

-195 SIVSTNNRAAAIEN
+195 SIKSTNNRAAAIEN
-209 MGTINGGIDVTGTLT
+209 MGTINGGIDVEGTLT
-224 GGTGSSYWGF
+224 GGKNATHWNFY
-234 HTSILNYKTI
+234 TAIQNYKTI
-244 NGGIKVGENAI
+244 NGDIKVGKDAV
-255 LNGGILNVQLNNGP
+255 LNGGIINVQTNFGP
-269 ASIIGDITV
+269 ASITGNV
-278 DGTINMNGRGSA
+278 EVAGTISMAGGNGSA
-290 INNGYMGT
+290 INNGYQGT
-298 VNGNIIVGENGKLG
+298 INGDIIVKDTGKIT
-312 GNIWNQNRITGKV
+312 GNIWNQNQVTGKI
-325 EVKGT
+325 EVSGYVDGRIVNRKNNSGTGQIGKG
-330 LTGEI
+330 
-335 RNRNNGSTIG
+335 
-345 QGIIVSG
+345 IVISG
-352 GTITNGIKNEG
+352 GTITKDITNEGSVAEDIQITNNGKVQGNGIINRG
-363 TVNQNIKVENGGNLQ
+363 TVGKNIS
-378 GQGIVNQGKVEGNVQ
+378 

-406 TVTQKIELTQNSTI
+406 TVTQKIEVTQNSTI
-420 QGSITNTNT
+420 QGSITNTNK

-437 SQIGVNIVNSGTNA
+437 SNIGGNIVNSGTNA
-451 STGAINITNSSNVGG
+451 NTGAINITGTSNVGG

-477 NSITL
+477 NNITL
-482 DQSSKLG
+482 EQNSKLG

-496 STMSGTLTLNGEVG
+496 STMSGQLDLKGEVG
-510 TIYNAGKFDSILT
+510 AINNAGQFDSTLT
-523 LSNKVGEINNAE
+523 LSNKVGQINNE
-535 GGTISND
+535 ESGTISND

-550 VGTLANGG
+550 VGTLANAG

-597 GTIDKITNGTGA
+597 GTIDKITNGTNA
-609 TATIRNQ
+609 TATIHNQ

-666 GKLHLD
+666 GKLHLN

-693 VEGNYAGITLG
+693 VNGNYAGITLG
-704 DVFVNTQGLD
+704 DVFVNTSGLD
-714 VDKTYNANTFIADKD
+714 VDKTYNANTLIADKD
-729 GNAVGGQINN
+729 GNIVGDKINN

-751 SGIYKFEN
+751 SGIYTFEN
-759 FGGKGE
+759 YGGKGE

-812 SEVNGKS
+812 SETNANGKS

-830 RDENSQN
+830 RDQNSQN

-935 RDITKTYLGYIG
+935 RDVTKTYLGYIG

-1098 HALMFRY
+1098 HAFMFRY

>member
-1 MQKFQPNSH
+1 NLKRTALSCTLLTTLLTSASAARDITGNHNAFAINGETVTIKSGATVQVGSPVIGKYKGSNSSIAVGQNGKESSI
-10 TGGGGGKKPLLSLVC
+10 TIEQGGK
-25 ILALACSSQAAWVIN
+25 
-40 DSDST
+40 
-45 NRTEHIN
+45 
-52 ATISNN
+52 
-58 ITLNNRNTAI
+58 LNGRI
-68 YTDRNS
+68 YTRAAKIKD
-74 PIGELTINGGVTI
+74 III
-87 QVNRD
+87 
-92 GGKGIEIN
+92 
-100 TGSNGT
+100 
-106 AVNNITNNGHINTR
+106 
-120 GTGISINDRSSAE
+120 
-133 TITIGANGSI
+133 NGSI
-143 TSAGGNAIYV
+143 GAGPSNASIINFRSTTIEKIEV
-153 GNSSRVNHIDIQGA
+153 GQ
-167 TTGSGGIINRG
+167 TGVLEGGIIN
-178 TIGVS
+178 S
-183 GTSNPNGIKVTG
+183 WFK
-195 SIVSTNNRAAAIEN
+195 
-209 MGTINGGIDVTGTLT
+209 NGGTASGNSKIDNIDIKGEV
-224 GGTGSSYWGF
+224 
-234 HTSILNYKTI
+234 K
-244 NGGIKVGENAI
+244 GGIKNQSGTM
-255 LNGGILNVQLNNGP
+255 QT
-269 ASIIGDITV
+269 IT
-278 DGTINMNGRGSA
+278 
-290 INNGYMGT
+290 
-298 VNGNIIVGENGKLG
+298 
-312 GNIWNQNRITGKV
+312 ITG
-325 EVKGT
+325 
-330 LTGEI
+330 
-335 RNRNNGSTIG
+335 S
-345 QGIIVSG
+345 VSG
-352 GTITNGIKNEG
+352 GIQNDDTMDTLKIESGGSVSGDIINNKTMQNISVSGS
-363 TVNQNIKVENGGNLQ
+363 TVNN
-378 GQGIVNQGKVEGNVQ
+378 
-393 IQGSNVTNIQNTG
+393 NIQNSG
-406 TVTQKIELTQNSTI
+406 TISGVT
-420 QGSITNTNT
+420 
-429 INGIDIAN
+429 IAN
-437 SQIGVNIVNSGTNA
+437 SQIGGNIVNSGTNA
-451 STGAINITNSSNVGG
+451 NTGAINITGTSNVGG
-466 SIVNQNGATFT
+466 SIINQNGANFT

-496 STMSGTLTLNGEVG
+496 STMSGQLTLKGEVG
-510 TIYNAGKFDSILT
+510 EINNAGKFDSTLT
-523 LSNKVGEINNAE
+523 LSNKVGQINNAE
-535 GGTISND
+535 GGTITND
-542 ITINQNGS
+542 ITINNGGS
-550 VGTLANGG
+550 VGAIN
-558 TMQNITIQQQG
+558 NA
-569 KVENITNSGTMQA
+569 GTMQA

-666 GKLHLD
+666 GKLHLN

-678 EDFTTQEERKNNALL
+678 EDYATAEERKNNALL
-693 VEGNYAGITLG
+693 VDGDYAGITLG

-714 VDKTYNANTFIADKD
+714 VDKTYNANTLIADKN
-729 GNAVGGQINN
+729 GNIVGDKINN

-746 KLHSV
+746 KLYSV

-819 LSQLEQLHTNH
+819 LSQLERLHTNH

-935 RDITKTYLGYIG
+935 RDVTKTYLGYIG
-947 SASSTAKVFGY
+947 SVSSTAKVFGY

-1098 HALMFRY
+1098 HAFMFRY

>member
-1 MQKFQPNSH
+1 MKGLICNDLAKLSH
-10 TGGGGGKKPLLSLVC
+10 GGGGGGKTSNLKRTALSCTLLTTLLTS
-25 ILALACSSQAAWVIN
+25 ANAAR
-40 DSDST
+40 D
-45 NRTEHIN
+45 IN
-52 ATISNN
+52 AGNHN
-58 ITLNNRNTAI
+58 AFA
-68 YTDRNS
+68 
-74 PIGELTINGGVTI
+74 INGETVTI
-87 QVNRD
+87 KSGATVNSGKPQVD
-92 GGKGIEIN
+92 GYN
-100 TGSNGT
+100 
-106 AVNNITNNGHINTR
+106 
-120 GTGISINDRSSAE
+120 
-133 TITIGANGSI
+133 ANGSSIAVGQNDKESSI
-143 TSAGGNAIYV
+143 TIEEGGKLNGRIYTRAAKIKDIIINGSIGAGPSNASIINFRNTTIEKIEV
-153 GNSSRVNHIDIQGA
+153 GQ
-167 TTGSGGIINRG
+167 TGVLEGGIIN
-178 TIGVS
+178 S
-183 GTSNPNGIKVTG
+183 WFK
-195 SIVSTNNRAAAIEN
+195 
-209 MGTINGGIDVTGTLT
+209 NGGTASGNSNINNIDIRGKV
-224 GGTGSSYWGF
+224 
-234 HTSILNYKTI
+234 K
-244 NGGIKVGENAI
+244 GGIKNQSGIMQTIIITGSVSGGIQNDDTMDTLKIE
-255 LNGGILNVQLNNGP
+255 NGGSV
-269 ASIIGDITV
+269 SGDI
-278 DGTINMNGRGSA
+278 
-290 INNGYMGT
+290 INNKTMQNISVNNGT
-298 VNGNIIVGENGKLG
+298 VNN
-312 GNIWNQNRITGKV
+312 
-325 EVKGT
+325 
-330 LTGEI
+330 
-335 RNRNNGSTIG
+335 
-345 QGIIVSG
+345 
-352 GTITNGIKNEG
+352 
-363 TVNQNIKVENGGNLQ
+363 
-378 GQGIVNQGKVEGNVQ
+378 
-393 IQGSNVTNIQNTG
+393 NIQNSG
-406 TVTQKIELTQNSTI
+406 TISGVT
-420 QGSITNTNT
+420 
-429 INGIDIAN
+429 IAN
-437 SQIGVNIVNSGTNA
+437 SQIGGNIVNSGSNA
-451 STGAINITNSSNVGG
+451 NTGAINITGTSDIKG
-466 SIVNQNGATFT
+466 SIINQNGANFT
-477 NSITL
+477 NNITL
-482 DQSSKLG
+482 NQNSKLG

-510 TIYNAGKFDSILT
+510 TITNAGQFDSTLN

-542 ITINQNGS
+542 ITIQANGS
-550 VGTLANGG
+550 VGAIN
-558 TMQNITIQQQG
+558 NA
-569 KVENITNSGTMQA
+569 GTMQA

-597 GTIDKITNGTGA
+597 GTIDKITNGTNA

-666 GKLHLD
+666 GKLHLN

-714 VDKTYNANTFIADKD
+714 VDKTYNANTLIADKN
-729 GNAVGGQINN
+729 GNAVGDQINN

-812 SEVNGKS
+812 GEVNGKS
-819 LSQLEQLHTNH
+819 LSQLERLHTNH

-935 RDITKTYLGYIG
+935 RDVTKTYLGYIG
-947 SASSTAKVFGY
+947 SVSSTAKVFGY

-1098 HALMFRY
+1098 HAFMFRY